1 MARAQARASED
12 KLRALI
18 KGWKGNDVP
27 ALAKKLDVDEKTV
40 NSWVARLRRTMKE
53 SGMDQEQIKE
63 LLPPKRRVQE
73 NPFLNVVREIM
84 AEEPPKSRGRK
95 LKAE

>member
-1 MARAQARASED
+1 MARAQAHASED

-27 ALAKKLDVDEKTV
+27 TLAKKDNVDEKTV
-40 NSWVARLRRTMKE
+40 NSWTARLRRTMKE

-63 LLPPKRRVQE
+63 LLPPKRRVQA
-73 NPFLNVVREIM
+73 NPFLNVVRIM